1 VLDPLILMVSELC
14 AVAAV
19 SPTAALTPARR
30 ITGRMAADEPIVEQ
44 GCFSMMGTEVDRRVK
59 QRLLL
64 LTDAHHAWIG
74 WAAKGWKSLEMVNI
88 DDFTS
93 LFLLQTLPGMN
104 QLVDRC
110 C

>member
-1 VLDPLILMVSELC
+1 MGSEMCIRDSC
-14 AVAAV
+14 AAAAV
-19 SPTAALTPARR
+19 SPTAALTAERR
-30 ITGRMAADEPIVEQ
+30 HAERMAADEPIVEQ
-44 GCFSMMGTEVDRRVK
+44 GCFSMMGTEDDRRVK

-74 WAAKGWKSLEMVNI
+74 WDAKGWKSSEMVNI

>member
-1 VLDPLILMVSELC
+1 MAIEIIVPTLGESVSD
-14 AVAAV
+14 ATVARWMKASGDNV
-19 SPTAALTPARR
+19 
-30 ITGRMAADEPIVEQ
+30 AADEPIVEQ

-64 LTDAHHAWIG
+64 LTDAHHALIG
-74 WAAKGWKSLEMVNI
+74 WDAKGWKSSEMVNI